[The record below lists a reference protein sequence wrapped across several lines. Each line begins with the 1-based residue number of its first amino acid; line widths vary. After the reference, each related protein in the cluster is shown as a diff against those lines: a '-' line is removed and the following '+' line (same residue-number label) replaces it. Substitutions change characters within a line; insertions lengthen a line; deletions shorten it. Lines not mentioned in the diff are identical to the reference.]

1 MSSIELN
8 PAKSSF
14 FEIEAVLR
22 AHSNVI
28 EVLELDGI
36 LTNRDVSD
44 EHRMAQAQALIEQF
58 VQRIS
63 DGQQI

>member
-28 EVLELDGI
+28 EVLEF
-36 LTNRDVSD
+36 SD